1 MIQDPTVNQHQRM
14 IFIIISK
21 QIKTIVDIFNYIQI
35 LQTHNYNSDLIAIMI
50 PQKGVGI
57 TPASVT
63 FRLPI

>member
-1 MIQDPTVNQHQRM
+1 MIQDPTVNQHEHM
-14 IFIIISK
+14 IFVIISK
-21 QIKTIVDIFNYIQI
+21 QIKCIIDIFDQIQI
-35 LQTHNYNSDLIAIMI
+35 LQTHNYNSDLIAIMT

>member
-1 MIQDPTVNQHQRM
+1 M
-14 IFIIISK
+14 
-21 QIKTIVDIFNYIQI
+21 
-35 LQTHNYNSDLIAIMI
+35 LQTRNCNSDLIAIMT

>member
-1 MIQDPTVNQHQRM
+1 M